1 MLDFSKYTLQQIMN
15 TMLAKVTNALDKR
28 EGSIVYTVMAP
39 IAYVFKEFYNNLK
52 IVERDAYIETAIG
65 DALDMIGAERGIY
78 RKPAVAAVKKG
89 LFNIEIDIGSVFV
102 TLAGKNALSYEV
114 IEYIGEEE
122 PNFAYKLKCQT
133 TGIVGNNYIGNIQ
146 AQNPITGLTY
156 AYMSDIV
163 SEGSDIETDESMRER
178 YIESLQE
185 KPFGG
190 NIASYREA
198 ILAMDGVGGVQV
210 WPFWN
215 GPGTVKCSIITS
227 SFEIATEE
235 LIKTVQ
241 KEICPPEGDNENPSP
256 NGYGVAP
263 IGAIATIATATELKV
278 KISARLILTP
288 TAELG
293 TVTEL
298 IKADLETYF
307 LNLRKQWDNRQNTYE
322 IAYPVNIVHSQIL
335 NTIMLVPDV
344 LDCRDLLIN
353 DSDQNISCVES
364 GATQELPFLGE
375 VQFVQS

>member
-52 IVERDAYIETAIG
+52 LVERDAYIETAIG
-65 DALDMIGAERGIY
+65 NALDMIGAERGIY
-78 RKPAVAAVKKG
+78 RKQPVAAVKKG
-89 LFNIEIDIGSVFV
+89 LFNIEVDVGSVFV

-114 IEYIGEEE
+114 IEYIGKEE
-122 PNFAYKLKCQT
+122 PNFAYKLQCQT
-133 TGIVGNNYIGNIQ
+133 AGIVGNNYIGNIQ

-210 WPFWN
+210 WPFWD

-227 SFEIATEE
+227 SFEIATPE

-241 KEICPPEGDNENPSP
+241 MAICPPEGTNTNPSP

-278 KISARLILTP
+278 KINARLILTP

-293 TVTEL
+293 AITEL
-298 IKADLETYF
+298 IKANLETYF
-307 LNLRKQWDNRQNTYE
+307 LNLRKGWDSRQNTYE
-322 IAYPVNIVHSQIL
+322 IAYPINIIHSQIL

-353 DSDQNISCVES
+353 NSDQNISCVES
-364 GATQELPFLGE
+364 GAVQELPFLGE
-375 VQFVQS
+375 VEFVQS